1 MEDGYSQTL
10 KDLLSQTPLTTD
22 AWAQCDSC
30 QVWRRVPNFVALKLG
45 EHEQWFCHKNF
56 HQEFSTCDDPQE
68 LLDDEIDV
76 LMKAQEKEQKRKQ
89 AEEIGRKILEEDEED
104 EREKL
109 GFKSEK
115 GGDEEKKTKKEKGG
129 AGGWRKKKNSNDDDD
144 SNDSD
149 EDAVMCK
156 PIENAHVW
164 SRVSRNIFKHREPR
178 KLTEDD
184 IMVCNCAIDPDTGSG
199 CEEEC
204 VNRLV
209 LTECDPKFCPCST
222 ACKNQRFSRKK
233 FKELEVKRSSKKG
246 HGLFSEENIKPGEFV
261 LEYVGEVLHEEAY
274 EERKR
279 QYAREKRR
287 HFYFMTLSSS
297 ETIDATERGD
307 VGRFLNHSCDP
318 NCETQKWMVK
328 GELCIGVFALREIQP
343 GEEITID
350 YKFERYGEKPMRCFC
365 ETAACCGWIGGAK
378 AAREA
383 EKYAN
388 DSEDDD
394 EEKIHLEDE
403 TPVMLEC
410 DEDQIVKEEKEARVQ
425 HEQEKGGSFRRSE
438 SKKLK
443 DEEKK
448 WRPPEEQK
456 AYDRAKKAREKK
468 YENEEKQRLKAEK
481 RSVPSFGGGG
491 GGGGGGG
498 RSRVRAPAGSYAAKW
513 GGISS
518 ASQRRSEIDV
528 AMDDLRN
535 SKGALRNEKACLK
548 SIQMFNLAY
557 PVDEKGESQVS
568 ERDLGLLL
576 EAISMTGST
585 QLQRVLAER
594 GGTGALQT
602 CISRLG
608 GALCSPQRAP
618 LLRKVLRVLGNWLTV
633 CKEATLAAM
642 RDTKTARGSFFDLL
656 GELRYAKDSELQKV
670 ATEFANQK
678 VPQGTII
685 DKGEPESIRR
695 LNSANANNSINMNG
709 DGMTPGGG
717 FMRGG
722 MGTPMGA
729 GMAPNGV
736 VGFRTGTPPPMRTPG
751 SAGGFGSSAP
761 PGSATTMGGRGG
773 GFNSAGPPPPGS
785 GMGFNRTG
793 LAPPPR
799 LAGAGGRGPPGIA
812 ANNTPGSTHQR
823 DAIGRALP
831 SGWKSQTTPAM
842 PAAANG
848 GYQNYYNQQQQQ
860 HQPPSNR
867 QYPPY
872 SNHTGGRGGG
882 GGNYNNYNNNGNYNN
897 YNNNNGYNNNGYNN
911 YNTSVGGYAG
921 GSAKR
926 QRMDANFSAQ
936 PPVNPPLPSGAPPP
950 RSTDAPSAPKRND
963 EFDDPHSLSFASIV
977 SDIVQEFAMEYR
989 ARNHPK
995 HASSADYDRLQ
1006 NKWQTKILTNE
1017 QKNFEETGRKPIDLT
1032 RLRDSINT
1040 YVKMANEWEFKNQSK

>member
-1 MEDGYSQTL
+1 
-10 KDLLSQTPLTTD
+10 
-22 AWAQCDSC
+22 
-30 QVWRRVPNFVALKLG
+30 
-45 EHEQWFCHKNF
+45 
-56 HQEFSTCDDPQE
+56 
-68 LLDDEIDV
+68 
-76 LMKAQEKEQKRKQ
+76 
-89 AEEIGRKILEEDEED
+89 
-104 EREKL
+104 
-109 GFKSEK
+109 
-115 GGDEEKKTKKEKGG
+115 
-129 AGGWRKKKNSNDDDD
+129 
-144 SNDSD
+144 
-149 EDAVMCK
+149 
-156 PIENAHVW
+156 
-164 SRVSRNIFKHREPR
+164 
-178 KLTEDD
+178 
-184 IMVCNCAIDPDTGSG
+184 
-199 CEEEC
+199 
-204 VNRLV
+204 
-209 LTECDPKFCPCST
+209 
-222 ACKNQRFSRKK
+222 
-233 FKELEVKRSSKKG
+233 
-246 HGLFSEENIKPGEFV
+246 
-261 LEYVGEVLHEEAY
+261 
-274 EERKR
+274 
-279 QYAREKRR
+279 
-287 HFYFMTLSSS
+287 
-297 ETIDATERGD
+297 
-307 VGRFLNHSCDP
+307 
-318 NCETQKWMVK
+318 
-328 GELCIGVFALREIQP
+328 
-343 GEEITID
+343 
-350 YKFERYGEKPMRCFC
+350 
-365 ETAACCGWIGGAK
+365 
-378 AAREA
+378 
-383 EKYAN
+383 
-388 DSEDDD
+388 
-394 EEKIHLEDE
+394 
-403 TPVMLEC
+403 
-410 DEDQIVKEEKEARVQ
+410 
-425 HEQEKGGSFRRSE
+425 
-438 SKKLK
+438 
-443 DEEKK
+443 
-448 WRPPEEQK
+448 
-456 AYDRAKKAREKK
+456 
-468 YENEEKQRLKAEK
+468 
-481 RSVPSFGGGG
+481 
-491 GGGGGGG
+491 
-498 RSRVRAPAGSYAAKW
+498 
-513 GGISS
+513 
-518 ASQRRSEIDV
+518 
-528 AMDDLRN
+528 
-535 SKGALRNEKACLK
+535 
-548 SIQMFNLAY
+548 
-557 PVDEKGESQVS
+557 
-568 ERDLGLLL
+568 
-576 EAISMTGST
+576 MTGST

-709 DGMTPGGG
+709 GGMTPGGG

-799 LAGAGGRGPPGIA
+799 FAGAGGRGPPGIA
-812 ANNTPGSTHQR
+812 ANNTPGSAHQR

-897 YNNNNGYNNNGYNN
+897 YNNNNNNGYNNNGYNN

-921 GSAKR
+921 GSSKR

-989 ARNHPK
+989 AQNHPK

>member
-1 MEDGYSQTL
+1 MIEERAYSQTL
-10 KDLLSQTPLTTD
+10 RDLLAQKPLTTD
-22 AWAQCDSC
+22 AWVQCDAC
-30 QVWRRVPNFVALKLG
+30 QVWRRVPNFVATKLG

-68 LLDDEIDV
+68 LIDDEIDV
-76 LMKAQEKEQKRKQ
+76 LMKAQEKENKRIQ

-104 EREKL
+104 ERELL
-109 GFKSEK
+109 G
-115 GGDEEKKTKKEKGG
+115 GTRGDEEEEEEEKKKKKKGG
-129 AGGWRKKKNSNDDDD
+129 AGGWKKKKDFDESDD
-144 SNDSD
+144 D
-149 EDAVMCK
+149 EDAMCK
-156 PIENAHVW
+156 PIGNAHVW

-184 IMVCNCAIDPDTGSG
+184 IMVCNCVIDPETGSG
-199 CEEEC
+199 CGEEC

-222 ACKNQRFSRKK
+222 ACKNQRFSRKE
-233 FKELEVKRSSKKG
+233 FKGIEVKRSSKKG
-246 HGLFSEENIKPGEFV
+246 HGLFSKENIKPGEFV

-297 ETIDATERGD
+297 ETIDATIRGG

-343 GEEITID
+343 EEEITID

-388 DSEDDD
+388 DSEDED
-394 EEKIHLEDE
+394 EENIHLADE

-410 DEDQIVKEEKEARVQ
+410 DEDQIIKEEKEARLQ
-425 HEQEKGGSFRRSE
+425 HEQENGIGGSFKRSE
-438 SKKLK
+438 SKKFK

-481 RSVPSFGGGG
+481 RSMPSFGGGA
-491 GGGGGGG
+491 

-585 QLQRVLAER
+585 QLQRVLVER
-594 GGTGALQT
+594 GGMGALQT

-608 GALCSPQRAP
+608 GALCSSQRAP

-656 GELRYAKDSELQKV
+656 GELRYAKDSELQRV

-678 VPQGTII
+678 VPQGTIV
-685 DKGEPESIRR
+685 DKGQPESIRR
-695 LNSANANNSINMNG
+695 LNSTGANSISNNNN
-709 DGMTPGGG
+709 GMTPGGG
-717 FMRGG
+717 FMRVG

-729 GMAPNGV
+729 GMPPNG

-751 SAGGFGSSAP
+751 SVGGFVSSAP
-761 PGSATTMGGRGG
+761 PGSATTTGGRGG

-799 LAGAGGRGPPGIA
+799 FAGGGRGPPGGA
-812 ANNTPGSTHQR
+812 SSTPGSTHQR

-831 SGWKSQTTPAM
+831 SGWKSQTPPAM
-842 PAAANG
+842 AASG
-848 GYQNYYNQQQQQ
+848 GYQNYYNQQQQY
-860 HQPPSNR
+860 QPPYR
-867 QYPPY
+867 GGGQYPPY
-872 SNHTGGRGGG
+872 TNHTGGRGGG
-882 GGNYNNYNNNGNYNN
+882 NDGGNY
-897 YNNNNGYNNNGYNN
+897 NGYNNNGYYNSNN
-911 YNTSVGGYAG
+911 GYNNSNTVGSGYAR

-926 QRMDANFSAQ
+926 QRMDANFSAST
-936 PPVNPPLPSGAPPP
+936 PINPPLPPGAPPP
-950 RSTDAPSAPKRND
+950 RSTDAPSAPKRNGN

-977 SDIVQEFAMEYR
+977 NDIVQEFAMEYR
-989 ARNHPK
+989 ARNHPR
-995 HASSADYDRLQ
+995 HAASADYDALQ
-1006 NKWQTKILTNE
+1006 KKWQTKILTNE
-1017 QKNFEETGRKPIDLT
+1017 QKNFEETGRKPIELT
-1032 RLRDSINT
+1032 RLRDSINA
-1040 YVKMANEWEFKNQSK
+1040 YVKMANEWEFKNQSR

>member
-1 MEDGYSQTL
+1 
-10 KDLLSQTPLTTD
+10 
-22 AWAQCDSC
+22 
-30 QVWRRVPNFVALKLG
+30 
-45 EHEQWFCHKNF
+45 
-56 HQEFSTCDDPQE
+56 
-68 LLDDEIDV
+68 
-76 LMKAQEKEQKRKQ
+76 
-89 AEEIGRKILEEDEED
+89 
-104 EREKL
+104 
-109 GFKSEK
+109 
-115 GGDEEKKTKKEKGG
+115 
-129 AGGWRKKKNSNDDDD
+129 
-144 SNDSD
+144 
-149 EDAVMCK
+149 
-156 PIENAHVW
+156 
-164 SRVSRNIFKHREPR
+164 
-178 KLTEDD
+178 
-184 IMVCNCAIDPDTGSG
+184 
-199 CEEEC
+199 
-204 VNRLV
+204 
-209 LTECDPKFCPCST
+209 
-222 ACKNQRFSRKK
+222 
-233 FKELEVKRSSKKG
+233 
-246 HGLFSEENIKPGEFV
+246 
-261 LEYVGEVLHEEAY
+261 
-274 EERKR
+274 
-279 QYAREKRR
+279 
-287 HFYFMTLSSS
+287 
-297 ETIDATERGD
+297 
-307 VGRFLNHSCDP
+307 
-318 NCETQKWMVK
+318 
-328 GELCIGVFALREIQP
+328 
-343 GEEITID
+343 
-350 YKFERYGEKPMRCFC
+350 
-365 ETAACCGWIGGAK
+365 
-378 AAREA
+378 
-383 EKYAN
+383 
-388 DSEDDD
+388 
-394 EEKIHLEDE
+394 
-403 TPVMLEC
+403 
-410 DEDQIVKEEKEARVQ
+410 
-425 HEQEKGGSFRRSE
+425 
-438 SKKLK
+438 
-443 DEEKK
+443 
-448 WRPPEEQK
+448 
-456 AYDRAKKAREKK
+456 
-468 YENEEKQRLKAEK
+468 
-481 RSVPSFGGGG
+481 
-491 GGGGGGG
+491 
-498 RSRVRAPAGSYAAKW
+498 
-513 GGISS
+513 
-518 ASQRRSEIDV
+518 
-528 AMDDLRN
+528 MDDLRN

-709 DGMTPGGG
+709 GGMTPGGG

-799 LAGAGGRGPPGIA
+799 FAGAGGRGPPGIA
-812 ANNTPGSTHQR
+812 ANNTPGSAHQR

-882 GGNYNNYNNNGNYNN
+882 GGNYNNYNSNGNYNN
-897 YNNNNGYNNNGYNN
+897 YNNNNNNNGYNNNGYNN

-926 QRMDANFSAQ
+926 QRMDANFSAH

-989 ARNHPK
+989 AQNHPK